1 MKRFV
6 APLLVCA
13 LALAG
18 CDAQPEGQPVARAK
32 IDGSVGE
39 PAPMPSEG
47 ATIASQVES
56 ACRSVIFENTSL
68 THCLAI
74 PSRHRIT
81 TALANRSGENYRS
94 LAKLAETLDGDTI
107 AFAMNAGMYDDDG
120 DPIGYFVED
129 SERLKTLNTSEG
141 EGNFHMDPNGVFYG
155 SGETWEIRT
164 TADFLANVSDRP
176 EFGTQSGP
184 MLLID
189 GKVHPEITEDGPSRL
204 IRNGVGIDE
213 KGRAHFVISNA
224 PLSFGK
230 FARFFRD
237 ELKTPNAL
245 YLDGSVS
252 ALWNPATGR
261 TDGGAAIGPILVVQK
276 KDSGDE

>member
-1 MKRFV
+1 ML
-6 APLLVCA
+6 P
-13 LALAG
+13 
-18 CDAQPEGQPVARAK
+18 
-32 IDGSVGE
+32 
-39 PAPMPSEG
+39 
-47 ATIASQVES
+47 
-56 ACRSVIFENTSL
+56 
-68 THCLAI
+68 
-74 PSRHRIT
+74 
-81 TALANRSGENYRS
+81 
-94 LAKLAETLDGDTI
+94 
-107 AFAMNAGMYDDDG
+107 
-120 DPIGYFVED
+120 
-129 SERLKTLNTSEG
+129 ERLKTLNTADG
-141 EGNFHMDPNGVFYG
+141 EGNFHMKPNGVFFG
-155 SGETWEIRT
+155 TGDKWEIRT
-164 TADFLANVSDRP
+164 TDDFLANVSDRP

-204 IRNGVGIDE
+204 IRNGVGVDE

-261 TDGGAAIGPILVVQK
+261 TDGGAAIGPILVVEK
-276 KDSGDE
+276 KEVPDE